1 MNRPDLPEYAEDA
14 AILRFY
20 RIDSLDPE
28 VWVDD
33 EEGPENDQENGKDS
47 SIQQFQ
53 HPEKDD
59 TMNKSSIRPSESDID
74 LQAIDDSDPL
84 GVYSSIFP
92 DEMSRNTNITQLKEK
107 TTMMITNKK
116 FQPRQFLLQVH
127 KDTSYNDL
135 VSGEERL
142 RRGVDQR
149 VEALKSLVHQNFDR
163 FVSAKNTID
172 HVYEEMKSKQL
183 NQEQDYGTIDI
194 QRSLDAANTRA
205 EQVYG
210 PVVERRHRVD
220 KVRSTLY
227 ILQRYRF
234 LFNLPSSLLESIK
247 QTKYEAAI
255 RDYKK
260 GKYLYQALQGN
271 STDRSTGLPE
281 IEETGITDLHRKVFD
296 KVWIEV
302 NKIVIELQNVLLR
315 MLADPWRS
323 MDDQEKTINFLFDL
337 DTTKDPAWF
346 YLDSQYQWIT
356 GLMKET
362 YDNSV
367 AKINRLKA
375 EDPDTEESAVKRSLS
390 LKTAIEQSQTKI
402 SELNVDSNSE
412 LRIWKAISDL
422 VKSQSKLLLRC
433 LPDFW
438 RLSKAFIEGKFA
450 NKLAAVSPMGIMPD
464 APSSRRRRVGMDM
477 AKVEQCQRMTGDIID
492 RYASLIS
499 EYFSLREKNLQT
511 RKTMDGSDK
520 FLLPSFLPVNAN
532 SIYTSEYLTLI
543 ISDLANCVND
553 INTINLA
560 GEAFSGLT
568 DLMEKARSKF
578 IDVLCKCWERDAKT
592 FFMLEEW
599 VLDTQNPQFTTL
611 LKRYYDYHKFCARSA
626 YKIASLSAVSDDV
639 DGQEKRT
646 IAPNYI
652 EKVRSS
658 FLESLYTFLDGLVQ
672 LAFTDYTPLNEKD
685 ELVLAKKRDKIDVHS
700 VDVRILLTVSNLDHM
715 RSNVMRKLFD
725 LFEVAYH
732 IQMEEDLRTLIDVVD
747 QLDEILFGDYIKRKS
762 QMIRDI
768 IRQGILMSSID
779 WSSIPKPQEVHPFVY
794 EALMTLVM
802 VHSQISSATK
812 QLVSRALSRLLE
824 TMANDCLES
833 FRQVERFGM
842 GGMLQATLEIEF
854 MHQTL
859 SQYVTPA
866 ASDTL
871 QSIYQTIEQAYDPQ
885 QQQSSNLKS
894 ELSHVK
900 ELLVFSRKSTV
911 VQFLCFK
918 QNKDRSKKSTAANKR
933 MKGVSIARPFYYGS
947 IAYPLNGKKASDADH
962 THKWTVMVKGL
973 NNEDLSYYV
982 KKVVF
987 KLHETYPNPLR
998 TVESPPFEV
1007 SETGW
1012 GEFEI
1017 MIKIHFH
1024 SSTAEKPVMVYH
1036 HLRLHPYEDDIN
1048 GQPWPKDKP
1057 VMSLLYDEFVFNE
1070 PTESLY
1076 QTFQQ
1081 HNALTVNLPNKKSI
1095 KDSSQPLF
1103 STQLEQDEIDRLDN
1117 AQQAIN
1123 SQIALLKQRLDAL
1136 E

>member
-1 MNRPDLPEYAEDA
+1 MNRLDLPEYAEDA

-20 RIDSLDPE
+20 HLDSLDPD

-33 EEGPENDQENGKDS
+33 EDNSDNNNDHEKES
-47 SIQQFQ
+47 SIQQFK
-53 HPEKDD
+53 HPEEEDNLNISTIK
-59 TMNKSSIRPSESDID
+59 PSESDID
-74 LQAIDDSDPL
+74 LQVIDDSDPL

-127 KDTSYNDL
+127 KETSYNDL
-135 VSGEERL
+135 VAGEERL
-142 RRGVDQR
+142 RRGVDKR
-149 VEALKSLVHQNFDR
+149 AEALKSLVHQNFDR

-183 NQEQDYGTIDI
+183 NQQQDYGTIDI

-210 PVVERRHRVD
+210 PVVERRNRVD

-247 QTKYEAAI
+247 QAKYEAAI

-260 GKYLYQALQGN
+260 GKYLYQALKGDLD
-271 STDRSTGLPE
+271 STDRSTGLSE
-281 IEETGITDLHRKVFD
+281 MEKETGITDLHRKVFD

-302 NKIVIELQNVLLR
+302 SKIVIELQNVLLR

-346 YLDSQYQWIT
+346 YLDSQYQWIM

-362 YDNSV
+362 YDASV
-367 AKINRLKA
+367 LKINRLKA
-375 EDPDTEESAVKRSLS
+375 EDLDTDESPIKRSLS
-390 LKTAIEQSQTKI
+390 LKKAIGQIQTKI
-402 SELNVDSNSE
+402 SELNVEADSE

-422 VKSQSKLLLRC
+422 VKSQSTLLLRC

-438 RLSKAFIEGKFA
+438 RLAKAFIEGKFS
-450 NKLAAVSPMGIMPD
+450 NKAAAVSPMGIASDP
-464 APSSRRRRVGMDM
+464 PTSRRRRHGMDM
-477 AKVEQCQRMTGDIID
+477 AKVEQCQRMTGDIIG

-499 EYFSLREKNLQT
+499 DHFSLDEKNLQL
-511 RKTMDGSDK
+511 KKIMDGSDK
-520 FLLPSFLPVNAN
+520 YLMPAFVPINAN

-568 DLMEKARSKF
+568 TLMEKARSKF
-578 IDVLCKCWERDAKT
+578 IDILCKCWERDAKT
-592 FFMLEEW
+592 FYMLEEW
-599 VLDTQNPQFTTL
+599 ILDPQNPQFTTL

-626 YKIASLSAVSDDV
+626 YKIASLSAVSDDIEN
-639 DGQEKRT
+639 QEKRI

-652 EKVRSS
+652 DKVRSS

-672 LAFTDYTPLNEKD
+672 LAFADYTPLHEKD
-685 ELVLAKKRDKIDVHS
+685 ELVLAKKREKIDVHS

-747 QLDEILFGDYIKRKS
+747 QLDEILFGDYIKRKA

-768 IRQGILMSSID
+768 IKQGILMSGID

-802 VHSQISSATK
+802 VHEQISSATK
-812 QLVSRALSRLLE
+812 QLVSRALSKLLE
-824 TMANDCLES
+824 TMASDCLDS

-885 QQQSSNLKS
+885 QQQSSNLQS

-900 ELLVFSRKSTV
+900 ELLVFSRI
-911 VQFLCFK
+911 
-918 QNKDRSKKSTAANKR
+918 
-933 MKGVSIARPFYYGS
+933 SIARPFYYGS

-973 NNEDLSYYV
+973 NNEDLSYYI

-998 TVESPPFEV
+998 TIESPPFEV

-1017 MIKIHFH
+1017 MVKIHFH
-1024 SSTAEKPVMVYH
+1024 SSTAEKPVVLYH

-1057 VMSLLYDEFVFNE
+1057 VMSLLYDELVFNE

-1076 QTFQQ
+1076 HTFQQ
-1081 HNALTVNLPNKKSI
+1081 HNALSVNLPNKKSI

-1103 STQLEQDEIDRLDN
+1103 SVQLEQDEIDRLDH
-1117 AQQAIN
+1117 AQQEIN
-1123 SQIALLKQRLDAL
+1123 TQIALLKQKMDTLDG
-1136 E
+1136 